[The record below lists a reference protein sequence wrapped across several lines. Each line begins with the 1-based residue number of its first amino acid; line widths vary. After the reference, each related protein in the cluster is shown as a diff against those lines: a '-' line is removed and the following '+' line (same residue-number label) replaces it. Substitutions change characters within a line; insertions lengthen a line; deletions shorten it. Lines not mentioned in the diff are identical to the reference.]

1 MIDFNSV
8 RQYNFPTTIRFGA
21 GAIEELPD
29 DLRSVGLQR
38 PLLVTDPV
46 VEKLGFFCDLRKK
59 LEARGLSVEVF
70 SDIHKNP
77 VKSDVEKGGA
87 AYRGTGRDSIIG
99 IGGGAA
105 MDVARAVALRVNH
118 HRDLFDYDDLIG
130 GDVLVTEEVPYFI
143 TVPTTSG
150 TGSEVGRSA
159 IISEDDTH
167 RKRILFSPKLLAK
180 RVYADPLLTME
191 LPPFVTAATG
201 MDALTHNMEAYLAK
215 NWHPMAEGIA
225 LEGIRLIHRSI
236 VRATNEPD
244 LESRSLMM
252 IGSLMGAVAFQKGL
266 GVVHSLA
273 HPMSSLLDTHHGL
286 ANAVNLPYGMRF
298 NISGFEDRFRVIAQ
312 AMELP
317 VDGGQGTR
325 AAWERRSREIGAGG
339 ATAGGVPAGELG
351 GGVTGAG
358 VPGAGDIGRAAGE
371 AVVERLFELN
381 RWLGLPTRLR
391 DVGVREEH
399 LAPLAD
405 LAIADFAHPN
415 NPKPVS
421 REDFFKLYTE
431 AL

>member
-1 MIDFNSV
+1 MDFKTI

-21 GAIEELPD
+21 GAIAELPGH
-29 DLRSVGLQR
+29 LASVGSSR
-38 PLLVTDPV
+38 PLLVTDPMV
-46 VEKLGFFCDLRKK
+46 AQLDFFKSIVAALRAK
-59 LEARGLSVEVF
+59 GCSVEVF
-70 SDIHKNP
+70 SEIHKNP
-77 VKSDVEKGGA
+77 VKSDVLKGGDVFA
-87 AYRGTGRDSIIG
+87 AMGRDSVVG

-105 MDVARAVALRVNH
+105 MDVARAIVLRVNH
-118 HRDLFDYDDLIG
+118 RRDLFDYDDLTG
-130 GDVLVTEEVPYFI
+130 GDVYVTEEVPYFI

-180 RVYADPLLTME
+180 IVFADPLLTMD

-201 MDALTHNMEAYLAK
+201 MDALTHNLEAYLARM
-215 NWHPMAEGIA
+215 WHPMCEGIA
-225 LEGIRLIHRSI
+225 LQGIELIHGSI
-236 VRATNEPD
+236 AQAVLRPD
-244 LESRSLMM
+244 LESRSRMM

-298 NISGFEDRFRVIAQ
+298 NIAGFEDKFRQIART
-312 AMELP
+312 M
-317 VDGGQGTR
+317 
-325 AAWERRSREIGAGG
+325 
-339 ATAGGVPAGELG
+339 GVASES
-351 GGVTGAG
+351 
-358 VPGAGDIGRAAGE
+358 GE
-371 AVVERLFELN
+371 AVVSRLFALNEEL
-381 RWLGLPTRLR
+381 RLPVRLR
-391 DVGVREEH
+391 DVGVKAGHIET
-399 LAPLAD
+399 LAD

-421 REDFFKLYTE
+421 REDFKNLYLE